1 MKIHLPFVICAG
13 SGDGHC
19 RGVCTFVFLAPVD
32 DKGRSNDEHLC
43 CNGQIY
49 WKWKTQFSESMELT
63 IGKGGRHN
71 TLAGDFCCSEL
82 TSGFWK
88 VYTVKA
94 GRWWP
99 FSYAVDIVWGR
110 STVVATSWECGGHVD
125 TACVGFVD
133 VVDVCELKF
142 SNFCSDFV
150 LFNWVVEQKT
160 KNRKRKK

>member
-1 MKIHLPFVICAG
+1 MLAVVTDIVEVFVHLNFWHRSMIRVVPTKNISVVMDSFV
-13 SGDGHC
+13 
-19 RGVCTFVFLAPVD
+19 
-32 DKGRSNDEHLC
+32 RSEYKN
-43 CNGQIY
+43 QI
-49 WKWKTQFSESMELT
+49 SASMQLT
-63 IGKGGRHN
+63 IGSGGRHN

-110 STVVATSWECGGHVD
+110 STVVVASWECGGHVD

-142 SNFCSDFV
+142 SNFCSYFQ
-150 LFNWVVEQKT
+150 LFNWFVEQKT
-160 KNRKRKK
+160 KIIKRKKK